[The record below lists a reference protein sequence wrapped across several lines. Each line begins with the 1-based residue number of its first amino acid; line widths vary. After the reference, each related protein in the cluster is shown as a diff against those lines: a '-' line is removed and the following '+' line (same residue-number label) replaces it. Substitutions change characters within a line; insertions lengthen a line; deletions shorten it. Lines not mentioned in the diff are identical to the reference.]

1 MTKAT
6 ILAADDNPDALFALT
21 ALLEAEGFRVIS
33 AADGAE
39 AWARAEED
47 VPDIALLDVEMPK
60 VRGDELARRF
70 KAHPELRYTPVILLT
85 ALSESDDIESGLAHG
100 ADDYVVKPFER
111 RELLAR
117 LGAAGRIRAVY
128 QDLRSE
134 RQRGDALQHQVEER
148 FRFGNIVGRSPSMR
162 VVYDLV
168 EKVKDSRVAV
178 LITGESGTGKELVAS
193 AIHYNSGRKSRP
205 FIAQNCSAFSETLL
219 ESELFGHVKGAFT
232 GALRDKPGIFEL
244 ADGGTLFLDEI
255 GEMKPTLQ
263 AKLLRVLQEGTFTPV
278 GGTKQRKVDV
288 RVVAATNRDLEKM
301 IKDGS
306 FREDLYY
313 RLNVIRIQLPPL
325 RERAGDVASLIE
337 HFLSKIAA
345 REGSAA
351 KSIQPELLSLLCNYR
366 WPGNVRELENEMER
380 LWLMAGGASMI
391 TPELADA
398 RLSSGGAAAAESA
411 VGGSLAGAVE
421 SLERRLIQAA
431 LEKTGWNKSETARIL
446 DISRSNLIEKV
457 KLYGLE
463 RTEKGE

>member
-1 MTKAT
+1 
-6 ILAADDNPDALFALT
+6 
-21 ALLEAEGFRVIS
+21 
-33 AADGAE
+33 
-39 AWARAEED
+39 
-47 VPDIALLDVEMPK
+47 
-60 VRGDELARRF
+60 
-70 KAHPELRYTPVILLT
+70 
-85 ALSESDDIESGLAHG
+85 
-100 ADDYVVKPFER
+100 
-111 RELLAR
+111 
-117 LGAAGRIRAVY
+117 
-128 QDLRSE
+128 
-134 RQRGDALQHQVEER
+134 
-148 FRFGNIVGRSPSMR
+148 MR

-325 RERAGDVASLIE
+325 RERVGDVASLVE

-391 TPELADA
+391 SRELADA
-398 RLSSGGAAAAESA
+398 RLSNSGAAAVEAA
-411 VGGSLAGAVE
+411 VEGSLAGAVE
-421 SLERRLIQAA
+421 SLERRVIQAA

-457 KLYGLE
+457 KVYGLE